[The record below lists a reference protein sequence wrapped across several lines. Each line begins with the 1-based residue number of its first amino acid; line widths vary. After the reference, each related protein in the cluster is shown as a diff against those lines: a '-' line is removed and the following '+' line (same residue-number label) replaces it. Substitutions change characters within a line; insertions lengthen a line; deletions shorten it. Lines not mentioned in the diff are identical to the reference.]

1 MMVDIHECSRRNRS
15 WQRNYERL
23 SHFAKTHGHCCV
35 SELLGSENATH
46 DIKFIRWIRYQTH
59 RLKEHKLGSVRP
71 DVLTPLRADRLQKL
85 DDVGLFDAK
94 WKRMF
99 RRLVDYRERYG
110 NVNVHIQYPDDLGLG
125 QWLCNQRRKISRT
138 EPGHDPLIDRR
149 RRRLE
154 DIGVVFDAFRSPQ
167 G

>member
-1 MMVDIHECSRRNRS
+1 MVDIHECSRRNRS

-35 SELLGSENATH
+35 SENATH
-46 DIKFIRWIRYQTH
+46 DIKFIRWIRHQSF
-59 RLKEHKLGSVRP
+59 RLREHKLGSARP

-99 RRLVDYRERYG
+99 SRLVDYRACHG
-110 NVNVHIQYPDDLGLG
+110 NVNVRIQYPDDLGLG
-125 QWLCNQRRKISRT
+125 QWLCNQRRKIART
-138 EPGHDPLIDRR
+138 KPGHDPLIDRR

-154 DIGVVFDAFRSPQ
+154 DIGVVFEAPRVRNKLS
-167 G
+167 